1 MGAAG
6 ARAGMMLAKGLC
18 ITFAA
23 GRKDPAPTYEGPR
36 ILVVAAARGA
46 VSARANAGT
55 ETESARSKAD
65 ISGYRNESELL
76 GLRRV
81 APDNFKRRN
90 AL

>member
-1 MGAAG
+1 MLAAG

-23 GRKDPAPTYEGPR
+23 GRKDPAPAYEGPR

-65 ISGYRNESELL
+65 ISGFHSEDQA
-76 GLRRV
+76 V
-81 APDNFKRRN
+81 EIQVSCVINT
-90 AL
+90 